1 MIDRSEWEEKTE
13 ENARENRAGSFVKS
27 IPEKLVRRQKAVF
40 GVVVGAAACLVL
52 AVGVYGSSVT
62 PGAQTRD
69 DMEMG
74 TSYMDEAQYGEALTA
89 LQDVIAVDEKKTE
102 TAIDAVAVVE
112 AEAEPTTAEMAA
124 EDVDNGQQATSSG
137 SSSSG
142 HSNAGTSGTGASDS
156 RQTVS
161 DSAIDEDMVQAF
173 LQTFSGSMFL
183 ALEDWFENGD
193 SYDGAMADG
202 QAYSVAALSL
212 IEQEKEDVYGSGVA
226 TFCCLNDVWYSTE
239 EINLLLSDEDGDL
252 ELYVCLEGEVLEE
265 YEQILEDMF
274 AGEYSLEDF
283 SEFESEAY
291 GRVIRKDESEE
302 EDRFYLKVLSEED
315 VPQSEAVS
323 VTVGEIPSELNADGT
338 VTVVVTYSRAI
349 DADSDADVDVDH
361 DVDAD
366 VDEYCVW
373 CHLVSDETVPSG
385 CYVKKFEFEKTE
397 KNPDQLPDPEEPEDV
412 EDAVDEIEAVEDSN
426 QNRREI
432 FRWFERQ

>member
-1 MIDRSEWEEKTE
+1 MNRPEGKRKTVAE
-13 ENARENRAGSFVKS
+13 ENAQENRVGQFVKS
-27 IPEKLVRRQKAVF
+27 IPGKLVHRQKAVF
-40 GVVVGAAACLVL
+40 GVVVAAAACLVL
-52 AVGVYGSSVT
+52 AVGAYGGSVT
-62 PGAQTRD
+62 FGAQTRN
-69 DMEMG
+69 DMEMSA
-74 TSYMDEAQYGEALTA
+74 SYMNEAQYAEALTA

-102 TAIDAVAVVE
+102 IAIDAVAVVE
-112 AEAEPTTAEMAA
+112 AEAEPATAEMAV
-124 EDVDNGQQATSSG
+124 EDVDNGQQDTSSG

-161 DSAIDEDMVQAF
+161 DSVIDEDTIQTF
-173 LQTFSGSMFL
+173 LETFSGSMFL
-183 ALEDWFENGD
+183 ALEDWFANGD
-193 SYDGAMADG
+193 SYDGTMGDG

-212 IEQEKEDVYGSGVA
+212 IEQEREDVYGSGVA
-226 TFCCLNDVWYSTE
+226 TFCFLNGEMVPVDENASGVEFLSADEEEDVEWYVS
-239 EINLLLSDEDGDL
+239 
-252 ELYVCLEGEVLEE
+252 LEGERLQD

-274 AGEYSLEDF
+274 AGEYSLDAF
-283 SEFESEAY
+283 CEFESEAY
-291 GRVIRKDESEE
+291 GQVIRKEENGE

-338 VTVVVTYSRAI
+338 VTVAVTYSRAI
-349 DADSDADVDVDH
+349 NANNDADDDAG
-361 DVDAD
+361 

-373 CHLVSDETVPSG
+373 CHMVPDETATNG

-432 FRWFERQ
+432 LRWFARE